1 LVPLF
6 ITEALLLSEAWSGYA
21 LAIAAAANAALLLPM
36 GRFSD
41 DHGRLP
47 VAFLGGAI
55 AMVGMAALAAPP
67 VMWLMVIAMA
77 LLGAGGAAQAV
88 GPSAIMGDVAQGRRG
103 SVIATYQV
111 TGDVGTMVG
120 PIVAGGLADLFGFSA
135 GFAVTAALCGIAAAA
150 ALPYIRAERRPGA
163 VDGSVS
169 EADGT
174 VTP

>member
-1 LVPLF
+1 TATRSALVPLF

-41 DHGRLP
+41 DRGRLP
-47 VAFLGGAI
+47 VVVLGGTLG
-55 AMVGMAALAAPP
+55 MLGMAALAAPP
-67 VMWLMVIAMA
+67 LMWLMVVAMA

-111 TGDVGTMVG
+111 TGDVGTMIG
-120 PIVAGGLADLFGFSA
+120 PIVAGGL
-135 GFAVTAALCGIAAAA
+135 
-150 ALPYIRAERRPGA
+150 
-163 VDGSVS
+163 
-169 EADGT
+169 
-174 VTP
+174 